1 MPPRIPR
8 RHFALGESMGLRGPK
23 PQSNVIKFLRGNPGR
38 RTLDLSEGMQPEVAV
53 PDIPRHLSKEA
64 RKEWRRITAELEA
77 NGVISRL
84 DRAALSIYCQ
94 TWARLVLAEQA
105 LEAKRRQ
112 AAEAGLDEA
121 EAVFTQKTPT
131 GFLRE
136 SALLRIVGKLQQD
149 CDRYLA
155 SFGMSPS
162 SRSKVKPS
170 DNRQAAL
177 FEQPGE
183 TAWNL

>member
-1 MPPRIPR
+1 
-8 RHFALGESMGLRGPK
+8 MGLRGPK
-23 PQSNVIKFLRGNPGR
+23 PKSNVIKLLQGNPGR
-38 RTLDLSEGMQPEVAV
+38 RVLDLSEGVQPVVAV
-53 PDIPRHLSKEA
+53 PDAPRHLSKEA
-64 RKEWRRITAELEA
+64 RKEWRRVTVELEA
-77 NGVISRL
+77 VGLISRL

-94 TWARLVLAEQA
+94 TWGRLVLAEQA
-105 LEAKRRQ
+105 LEARRRQ
-112 AAEAGLDEA
+112 AETAGLDEA
-121 EAVFTQKTPT
+121 EAVFTQRTPT

-162 SRSKVKPS
+162 SRSRVKPS
-170 DNRQAAL
+170 DNRQTEL
-177 FEQPGE
+177 FEQPDDP

>member
-1 MPPRIPR
+1 
-8 RHFALGESMGLRGPK
+8 MGLRGPK
-23 PQSNVIKFLRGNPGR
+23 PQSNVIKLLRGNPGR
-38 RTLDLSEGMQPEVAV
+38 RTLDLSDGMQPEVAT

-64 RKEWRRITAELEA
+64 RKEWRRVTGELEQL
-77 NGVISRL
+77 GIISRL
-84 DRAALSIYCQ
+84 DRAALAIYCQ
-94 TWARLVLAEQA
+94 TWARLVMAEQA

-112 AAEAGLDEA
+112 AEEAGLDEA

-170 DNRQAAL
+170 DNRQADMFQEAGDD
-177 FEQPGE
+177 EW
-183 TAWNL
+183 AAVK